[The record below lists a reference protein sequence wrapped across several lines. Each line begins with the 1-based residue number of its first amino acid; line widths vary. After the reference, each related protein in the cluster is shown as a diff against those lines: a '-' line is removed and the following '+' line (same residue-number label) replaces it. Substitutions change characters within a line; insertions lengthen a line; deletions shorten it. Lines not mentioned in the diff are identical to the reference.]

1 MPDSIK
7 MGKNDVKTFVGNRQ
21 TSGGGAMTKTKDDV
35 RADDDGKADGA
46 TGGAKKASGKR
57 SASRKTGTARKS
69 AAGKSAGSKSTSSRS
84 ASSKSA
90 SSKKASGDRALSTT
104 SGTTADTSLKK
115 VIDDGIDRETIR
127 QRPDGLPLMEHH
139 WGKLLFMHWPLSVE
153 SLRPLIPPQ
162 LDIDTFDGEAW
173 VGITP
178 FTLWNVRLSFTPPV
192 PYLSDFHELNVRTY
206 VLYRGVPGVWFFS
219 LNTNSSMTVF
229 GARTFY
235 FLPYFNADIDLRQ
248 EDDIIHYALRR
259 TDAERGG
266 EFNASWKIGD
276 ELPEAEPGT
285 LEFFLTERYCLYSA
299 SGESIYRARIHH
311 RPWPLRQA
319 ALLSHTSDIAE
330 ADYVPALKGKA
341 LVHYAEAL
349 AVDVWPPEKA

>member
-1 MPDSIK
+1 MSKD
-7 MGKNDVKTFVGNRQ
+7 
-21 TSGGGAMTKTKDDV
+21 KDDG
-35 RADDDGKADGA
+35 RANGDGQAAGD
-46 TGGAKKASGKR
+46 AKKEGGQK
-57 SASRKTGTARKS
+57 SASRKTGASRK
-69 AAGKSAGSKSTSSRS
+69 S

-90 SSKKASGDRALSTT
+90 AAGKGASALSKT
-104 SGTTADTSLKK
+104 SGTTRAVGRKK

-127 QRPDGLPLMEHH
+127 QRPPELPLMEHH
-139 WGKLLFMHWPLSVE
+139 WGKLLFMHWPIPAERLR
-153 SLRPLIPPQ
+153 SLVPPQ
-162 LDIDTFDGEAW
+162 LTIDTFDGEAW

-178 FTLWNVRLSFTPPV
+178 FTLWDVRLSFTPPV

-219 LNTNSSMTVF
+219 LNTNSSMTVL

-235 FLPYFNADIDLRQ
+235 FLPYFNSDIDLRQ
-248 EDDIIHYALRR
+248 EGDIIHYRLRR
-259 TDAERGG
+259 DEAGRPAA
-266 EFNASWKIGD
+266 FDASWEIGK

-299 SGESIYRARIHH
+299 SGESIYRARINH

-319 ALLSHTSDIAE
+319 ALLSYASDIAE
-330 ADYVPALKGKA
+330 SDYLPKLKSKP

>member
-1 MPDSIK
+1 
-7 MGKNDVKTFVGNRQ
+7 
-21 TSGGGAMTKTKDDV
+21 MTTDKDDE
-35 RADDDGKADGA
+35 RANGDGKQAA
-46 TGGAKKASGKR
+46 GAKKKAGK
-57 SASRKTGTARKS
+57 
-69 AAGKSAGSKSTSSRS
+69 KSAGRKAGAAQKGANSKNADSKGAGGES
-84 ASSKSA
+84 AGTEIVLSK
-90 SSKKASGDRALSTT
+90 T
-104 SGTTADTSLKK
+104 SGTTRAVGRKK

-127 QRPDGLPLMEHH
+127 QRPAELPLMEHH
-139 WGKLLFMHWPLSVE
+139 WGKLLFMHWPISAE
-153 SLRPLIPPQ
+153 RLRPLIPPQ
-162 LDIDTFDGEAW
+162 LEIDTFDGEAW

-178 FTLWNVRLSFTPPV
+178 FTMWDVRLSFTPPV

-248 EDDIIHYALRR
+248 EGDRVHYHLRR
-259 TDAERGG
+259 TDAKRGG
-266 EFNASWKIGD
+266 AFDATWEIGK
-276 ELPEAEPGT
+276 ELPEAEAGT

-311 RPWPLRQA
+311 PPWPLRQA
-319 ALLSHTSDIAE
+319 ALRSYDSDIAE
-330 ADYVPALKGKA
+330 SDYLPTLKGKP

-349 AVDVWPPEKA
+349 AVDVWLPEKA

>member
-1 MPDSIK
+1 
-7 MGKNDVKTFVGNRQ
+7 
-21 TSGGGAMTKTKDDV
+21 MTNSKDTEQ
-35 RADDDGKADGA
+35 ADGDDTA
-46 TGGAKKASGKR
+46 TTEDAKKEVAAKKAGGKK
-57 SASRKTGTARKS
+57 SAKRAAGTGRKS
-69 AAGKSAGSKSTSSRS
+69 AAT
-84 ASSKSA
+84 KSA
-90 SSKKASGDRALSTT
+90 SSKRAATDTALSKT
-104 SGTTADTSLKK
+104 SGTTRAVGRKK

-127 QRPDGLPLMEHH
+127 QRPAELPLMEHH
-139 WGKLLFMHWPLSVE
+139 WGKLLFMHWPIPAE
-153 SLRPLIPPQ
+153 RLRELVPPQ
-162 LDIDTFDGEAW
+162 LTIDTFDGQAW

-178 FTLWNVRLSFTPPV
+178 FTLWDVRLSFTPPV

-235 FLPYFNADIDLRQ
+235 FLPYFNSEIDLRR
-248 EDDIIHYALRR
+248 EGDTIDYRLRR
-259 TDAERGG
+259 TEAGRTAAFDATWE
-266 EFNASWKIGD
+266 IGK

-319 ALLSHTSDIAE
+319 ALLAYNSDIAE
-330 ADYVPALKGKA
+330 SDYLPKLKGKP

>member
-1 MPDSIK
+1 MSDI
-7 MGKNDVKTFVGNRQ
+7 
-21 TSGGGAMTKTKDDV
+21 KDDEQDA
-35 RADDDGKADGA
+35 RGKDDELDARGDDDRTTA
-46 TGGAKKASGKR
+46 GAKKAGGKK
-57 SASRKTGTARKS
+57 SASRKAATRKGAVARS
-69 AAGKSAGSKSTSSRS
+69 AADKGAGSN
-84 ASSKSA
+84 
-90 SSKKASGDRALSTT
+90 GALSKTSATT
-104 SGTTADTSLKK
+104 RAVGRKK

-127 QRPDGLPLMEHH
+127 QRPAELPLMEHH
-139 WGKLLFMHWPLSVE
+139 WGKLLFMHWPLPPE
-153 SLRPLIPPQ
+153 RLRSLIPPQ
-162 LDIDTFDGEAW
+162 LTIDTFDGDAW

-235 FLPYFNADIDLRQ
+235 FLPYFNADINLRQ
-248 EDDIIHYALRR
+248 EGDTIDYHLRR
-259 TDAERGG
+259 TEAGREGGFDATWE
-266 EFNASWKIGD
+266 IGK

-319 ALLSHTSDIAE
+319 ALTSYASDIAE
-330 ADYVPALKGKA
+330 SDYLPKLKGKP

>member
-1 MPDSIK
+1 MDQAN
-7 MGKNDVKTFVGNRQ
+7 GDGQ
-21 TSGGGAMTKTKDDV
+21 T
-35 RADDDGKADGA
+35 
-46 TGGAKKASGKR
+46 TGGAKKEGRKK
-57 SASRKTGTARKS
+57 SASRKAGASRKS
-69 AAGKSAGSKSTSSRS
+69 ADTKSVNGKSTGGES
-84 ASSKSA
+84 
-90 SSKKASGDRALSTT
+90 ALSKT
-104 SGTTADTSLKK
+104 SGTTRAVGRKK

-127 QRPDGLPLMEHH
+127 QRPAELPLMEHH
-139 WGKLLFMHWPLSVE
+139 WGKLLFMHWPVPAERLR
-153 SLRPLIPPQ
+153 SLVPPQ
-162 LDIDTFDGEAW
+162 LTIDTFDGEAW

-178 FTLWNVRLSFTPPV
+178 FTLWDVRLSFTPPV

-219 LNTNSSMTVF
+219 LNTNSSMTVL

-235 FLPYFNADIDLRQ
+235 FLPYFNSDINLRQ
-248 EDDIIHYALRR
+248 EGDIINYSLRR
-259 TDAERGG
+259 TDAGRPAA
-266 EFNASWKIGD
+266 FDASWEIGK

-311 RPWPLRQA
+311 KPWPLRQA
-319 ALLSHTSDIAE
+319 ALLSYDSDIAE
-330 ADYVPALKGKA
+330 SDYLPRLKAKP

>member
-1 MPDSIK
+1 
-7 MGKNDVKTFVGNRQ
+7 
-21 TSGGGAMTKTKDDV
+21 MTKGKDDGQ
-35 RADDDGKADGA
+35 ANGDGKTKA
-46 TGGAKKASGKR
+46 GAKKAGVKK
-57 SASRKTGTARKS
+57 SASRKAGASRKTAN
-69 AAGKSAGSKSTSSRS
+69 
-84 ASSKSA
+84 SKSA
-90 SSKKASGDRALSTT
+90 DGKALEGKGTGGENALSRT
-104 SGTTADTSLKK
+104 SGTTRAVGRKK

-127 QRPDGLPLMEHH
+127 QRPADLPLMEHH
-139 WGKLLFMHWPLSVE
+139 WGKLLFMHWPISAE
-153 SLRPLIPPQ
+153 RLRPLIPPQ
-162 LDIDTFDGEAW
+162 LTIDTFDGEAW
-173 VGITP
+173 VGVTP
-178 FTLWNVRLSFTPPV
+178 FTLWDVRLSFTPPV

-235 FLPYFNADIDLRQ
+235 FLPYFNARIDLRQ
-248 EDDIIHYALRR
+248 EGDIIHYHLRR
-259 TDAERGG
+259 TDAERPGA
-266 EFNASWKIGD
+266 FDASWEIGK

-319 ALLSHTSDIAE
+319 ALLSHASDIAE
-330 ADYVPALKGKA
+330 SDYLPRLKGKP

-349 AVDVWPPEKA
+349 AVDVWRPEKA

>member
-1 MPDSIK
+1 MTNSKDSE
-7 MGKNDVKTFVGNRQ
+7 
-21 TSGGGAMTKTKDDV
+21 
-35 RADDDGKADGA
+35 RANGDG
-46 TGGAKKASGKR
+46 TTTNGAKKAGDAK
-57 SASRKTGTARKS
+57 K
-69 AAGKSAGSKSTSSRS
+69 AAGKKGASREAGAGSKSAATKR
-84 ASSKSA
+84 ADAKRA
-90 SSKKASGDRALSTT
+90 GAETALSKT
-104 SGTTADTSLKK
+104 SGTTRAVGRKK

-127 QRPDGLPLMEHH
+127 QRPAELPLMEHH
-139 WGKLLFMHWPLSVE
+139 WGKLLFMHWPIPAE
-153 SLRPLIPPQ
+153 RLRALVPPQ
-162 LDIDTFDGEAW
+162 LTIDTFDGQAW

-235 FLPYFNADIDLRQ
+235 FLPYFNSDIDLRQ
-248 EDDIIHYALRR
+248 EGDIIDYRLRR
-259 TDAERGG
+259 TEAGRTAAFDATWE
-266 EFNASWKIGD
+266 IGK
-276 ELPEAEPGT
+276 ELPEADPGT

-319 ALLSHTSDIAE
+319 ALLSHASDIAE
-330 ADYVPALKGKA
+330 SDYLPKLKGKP

>member
-1 MPDSIK
+1 
-7 MGKNDVKTFVGNRQ
+7 
-21 TSGGGAMTKTKDDV
+21 MTEGKDDG
-35 RADDDGKADGA
+35 RANGDGRTA
-46 TGGAKKASGKR
+46 GGAKKAGGKK
-57 SASRKTGTARKS
+57 SASRKTGTSRKS
-69 AAGKSAGSKSTSSRS
+69 AAVKSARGKDADGES
-84 ASSKSA
+84 APGK
-90 SSKKASGDRALSTT
+90 RALSKT
-104 SGTTADTSLKK
+104 SAETRAVGRKK

-127 QRPDGLPLMEHH
+127 QRPADLPLMEHH
-139 WGKLLFMHWPLSVE
+139 WGKLLFMHWPISVE
-153 SLRPLIPPQ
+153 RLRPLIPPQ
-162 LDIDTFDGEAW
+162 LEIDTFDGEAW

-178 FTLWNVRLSFTPPV
+178 FTLWDVRLSFTPPV

-235 FLPYFNADIDLRQ
+235 FLPYFNSDIDLRQ
-248 EDDIIHYALRR
+248 EGDIIHYRLRR
-259 TDAERGG
+259 TEAERPAA
-266 EFNASWKIGD
+266 FDASWEIGK

-299 SGESIYRARIHH
+299 SGESIYRARINH

-319 ALLSHTSDIAE
+319 ALLSYDSDIAE
-330 ADYVPALKGKA
+330 SDYLPKLKGKP
-341 LVHYAEAL
+341 LVHYAESL

>member
-1 MPDSIK
+1 MMSE
-7 MGKNDVKTFVGNRQ
+7 N
-21 TSGGGAMTKTKDDV
+21 KDDGQ
-35 RADDDGKADGA
+35 ANGDGKTA
-46 TGGAKKASGKR
+46 GGAKKAGGKK
-57 SASRKTGTARKS
+57 SVSLKAGAGARKS
-69 AAGKSAGSKSTSSRS
+69 AAGQSGSSKSAGSKS
-84 ASSKSA
+84 A
-90 SSKKASGDRALSTT
+90 GGERALSKT
-104 SGTTADTSLKK
+104 SGTTRAVGRKK

-139 WGKLLFMHWPLSVE
+139 WGKLLFMHWPIPAE
-153 SLRPLIPPQ
+153 RLRPLIPPQ
-162 LDIDTFDGEAW
+162 LTIDTFDGEAW

-178 FTLWNVRLSFTPPV
+178 FTLWDVRLSFTPPV

-219 LNTNSSMTVF
+219 LNTNSSATVF

-235 FLPYFNADIDLRQ
+235 FLPYFNARIDLRQ
-248 EDDIIHYALRR
+248 QDDTIDYHLHR

-266 EFNASWKIGD
+266 RFDASWEIGK

-319 ALLSHTSDIAE
+319 ALRSYASDIAE
-330 ADYVPALKGKA
+330 ADYLPTLKSKP

>member
-1 MPDSIK
+1 MTT
-7 MGKNDVKTFVGNRQ
+7 GKDNGQAN
-21 TSGGGAMTKTKDDV
+21 GDDET
-35 RADDDGKADGA
+35 
-46 TGGAKKASGKR
+46 TGGAKTTGGKKSATRKAGTTRKSASGK
-57 SASRKTGTARKS
+57 SATK
-69 AAGKSAGSKSTSSRS
+69 S

-90 SSKKASGDRALSTT
+90 SSKSALSKT
-104 SGTTADTSLKK
+104 SGTTRAVGRKK
-115 VIDDGIDRETIR
+115 VIDDGIDRETMR
-127 QRPDGLPLMEHH
+127 QRPAEMPLMEHH
-139 WGKLLFMHWPLSVE
+139 WGKLLFMHWSISPE

-162 LDIDTFDGEAW
+162 LTIDTFDGEAW

-178 FTLWNVRLSFTPPV
+178 FTLWDVRLSFTPPV

-235 FLPYFNADIDLRQ
+235 FLPYFNSDIDLRQ
-248 EDDIIHYALRR
+248 EGDTIHYHLRR
-259 TDAERGG
+259 TDAERPAR
-266 EFNASWKIGD
+266 FDASWEIGK

-319 ALLSHTSDIAE
+319 ALLAHDSDIAE
-330 ADYVPALKGKA
+330 SDLLPTLKGKP

-349 AVDVWPPEKA
+349 AVDVWTPEKA

>member
-1 MPDSIK
+1 
-7 MGKNDVKTFVGNRQ
+7 
-21 TSGGGAMTKTKDDV
+21 MTEAKDDE
-35 RADDDGKADGA
+35 RAHDEE
-46 TGGAKKASGKR
+46 TNGGAKKAGGKKSAGR
-57 SASRKTGTARKS
+57 KAGASRKSATGKSTTGKSATGKS
-69 AAGKSAGSKSTSSRS
+69 AADKDGDDENADGKSVLSK
-84 ASSKSA
+84 
-90 SSKKASGDRALSTT
+90 T
-104 SGTTADTSLKK
+104 SGTTRAVGRKK

-127 QRPDGLPLMEHH
+127 QRPADLPLMEHH
-139 WGKLLFMHWPLSVE
+139 WGKLLFMHWPIPVE
-153 SLRPLIPPQ
+153 RLRPLIPPQ

-235 FLPYFNADIDLRQ
+235 FLPYFNSDIDLRR
-248 EDDIIHYALRR
+248 EGDTIHYHLRR
-259 TDAERGG
+259 TDAERPAAFDATW
-266 EFNASWKIGD
+266 EIGK

-319 ALLSHTSDIAE
+319 ALLSYASDIAE
-330 ADYVPALKGKA
+330 SDYLPKLKAKP